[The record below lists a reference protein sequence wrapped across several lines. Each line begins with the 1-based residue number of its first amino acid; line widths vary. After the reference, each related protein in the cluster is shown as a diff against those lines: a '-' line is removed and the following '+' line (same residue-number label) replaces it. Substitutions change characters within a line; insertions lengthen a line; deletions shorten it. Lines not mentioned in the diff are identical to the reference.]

1 MVEHRRNA
9 PDGKKSSSSEGLNGC
24 AKIID
29 RYSMPGSR
37 CLAPTR
43 ALIVRELS
51 MSEIPQAVELPER
64 ETLVTNTDKDCFLCM
79 IKCPVK
85 AGLIKILQGTSK
97 LRHLDTQ
104 ELLLST
110 EPMRVA
116 ICGAGSAG
124 FYSASRP
131 FALDQQA
138 TCTGPIEIS
147 IDLSMRLPSSFVKVA
162 EHPRFHYLG
171 NTTVLGEDAEK
182 FTSDHR
188 ASIRLKTSRSE
199 YNVVFLSYGSAGKD
213 TSLGGI
219 PGEDNLS
226 NILPGRAAVEWYNG
240 YPTDPEFVDLTKT
253 GLGENV
259 LEMLDKRIG
268 RLSERIEIRIDGE
281 LLVDAAE
288 RIAEPGALSRMANG
302 RLSKRLLEVMLKAS
316 KRPSLPTG
324 SRTHTLRFPRTPAS
338 FRGPS
343 PSSTNTIAPTGPI
356 KLIKWQINQ
365 LDYPLNHHP
374 LSVDC
379 SSVNSKPIFPLQ
391 FETTQSDLVMKS
403 LGYQPIP
410 FPPLTK
416 R

>member
-147 IDLSMRLPSSFVKVA
+147 IDLSMRLPSSFWTGKVKVA

-213 TSLGGI
+213 TS
-219 PGEDNLS
+219 
-226 NILPGRAAVEWYNG
+226 RAAVQWYNG
-240 YPTDPEFVDLTKT
+240 YPTDPEFVDLSTIERVTIIGMGNVSLNIPRILLSDTRVSAKT

-259 LEMLDKRIG
+259 LEMLDKSRVKHVGIVG
-268 RLSERIEIRIDGE
+268 R
-281 LLVDAAE
+281 
-288 RIAEPGALSRMANG
+288 
-302 RLSKRLLEVMLKAS
+302 
-316 KRPSLPTG
+316 
-324 SRTHTLRFPRTPAS
+324 
-338 FRGPS
+338 RGP
-343 PSSTNTIAPTGPI
+343 
-356 KLIKWQINQ
+356 
-365 LDYPLNHHP
+365 
-374 LSVDC
+374 
-379 SSVNSKPIFPLQ
+379 LQ
-391 FETTQSDLVMKS
+391 VAFTTRELQELVG
-403 LGYQPIP
+403 LANV
-410 FPPLTK
+410 
-416 R
+416 